1 MERDCAIAKHI
12 LSKNNIDIEENQLLV
27 NVYLHS
33 MNPLTARCYYI
44 YIKTKSFIKWI
55 NYYVRVTTMATQK

>member
-44 YIKTKSFIKWI
+44 YIKTK
-55 NYYVRVTTMATQK
+55 

>member
-33 MNPLTARCYYI
+33 MNPLTAHCYYI